1 MKYEINPLQYFLKRE
16 LSFVPKHFVAA
27 KTVLTN
33 DSYHWILSNLSGRFA
48 IETKA
53 SDSSDELVLSFMT
66 TNTVPAFEDP
76 QEAVLY
82 ELRWS

>member
-1 MKYEINPLQYFLKRE
+1 MNYEINPLQYFVNRE
-16 LSFVPKHFVAA
+16 LSFVPKHFVIT

-33 DSYHWILSNLSGRFA
+33 DSYHWILNNLYGRFA
-48 IETKA
+48 IEIKQTE
-53 SDSSDELVLSFMT
+53 DLYITFV
-66 TNTVPAFEDP
+66 TNETVPAFEDP